1 MRVKGKKMR
10 KKKTYNL
17 PNPINSNPSHD
28 AEHTVYI
35 AGTGGG
41 KTSAVKHIGLV
52 PKSAQT
58 VFFDPYRNYADDKFR
73 GQMCH
78 STSSR
83 AVFLKALVIAR
94 CRGESF
100 KLAYVP
106 SKGAASDE
114 LEFFCS
120 AVWSV
125 GNGKAQKLHCVIEE
139 LASCTETTAKLDGK
153 AGELLRGGRQFGI
166 VVHTVFQSAAE
177 VPKTVTKQSPIWF
190 IGAVNSTTD
199 AKWLEDRRG
208 VAFDEV
214 CALVSAKVNKEKI
227 GKPIAEYLLAR
238 EGIGNI
244 KKGAFNCATGAKV
257 ALNYR

>member
-17 PNPINSNPSHD
+17 PNPINSNLSHD

-52 PKSAQT
+52 PKSAQA

-94 CRGESF
+94 RRGESF

-106 SKGAASDE
+106 SKGATSDDWRVARKQPPSWMVKRASCFAAGD
-114 LEFFCS
+114 
-120 AVWSV
+120 
-125 GNGKAQKLHCVIEE
+125 N
-139 LASCTETTAKLDGK
+139 LAS
-153 AGELLRGGRQFGI
+153 
-166 VVHTVFQSAAE
+166 
-177 VPKTVTKQSPIWF
+177 WF
-190 IGAVNSTTD
+190 IRS
-199 AKWLEDRRG
+199 
-208 VAFDEV
+208 F
-214 CALVSAKVNKEKI
+214 KVQLKCLR
-227 GKPIAEYLLAR
+227 P
-238 EGIGNI
+238 
-244 KKGAFNCATGAKV
+244 
-257 ALNYR
+257 